1 MGSPRSLPLLLLLVL
16 PTVAGGCLST
26 PTKYDPEL
34 HGPLEAGVTNTGGAG
49 GRGSPGT
56 GGTAGK
62 ADGPKIPVGAEGCT
76 AQAPCTVLGQ
86 PCIVGTTICASDG
99 TSTCGETAKLQAN
112 GSSCGVGDSV
122 CLDGVCS
129 ACKPGSECALESQPC
144 RRGAI
149 DCGSGRPE
157 CIDMGNAPNGTE
169 CGQGMVCKDGT
180 CSLCAAGDSCVPS
193 NPCHEGMLECAAGT
207 ASCRDTGRPKAAG
220 SSCGTDRVCGAN
232 GVCVA
237 CSMGKACE
245 LPDEPCRAGRDRVRR
260 WRCDVRRLRERAQ
273 RKGLWIWSGL
283 SRWILRGLQRGHE
296 LLAGQQMSCWK
307 FVMCQ
312 RHPGVFG

>member
-180 CSLCAAGDSCVPS
+180 CSLCAAGIPVFLPI
-193 NPCHEGMLECAAGT
+193 LVT
-207 ASCRDTGRPKAAG
+207 R
-220 SSCGTDRVCGAN
+220 
-232 GVCVA
+232 A
-237 CSMGKACE
+237 CSNARRGQHHAATLAVPRPRGVHAELTEYVEQTAC
-245 LPDEPCRAGRDRVRR
+245 A
-260 WRCDVRRLRERAQ
+260 
-273 RKGLWIWSGL
+273 
-283 SRWILRGLQRGHE
+283 
-296 LLAGQQMSCWK
+296 
-307 FVMCQ
+307 
-312 RHPGVFG
+312 